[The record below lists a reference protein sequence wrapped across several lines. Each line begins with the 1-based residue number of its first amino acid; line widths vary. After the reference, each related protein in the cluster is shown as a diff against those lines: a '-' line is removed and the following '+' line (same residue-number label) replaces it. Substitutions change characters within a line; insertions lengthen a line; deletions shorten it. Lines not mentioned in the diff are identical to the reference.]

1 MPSMFVGGDWVLE
14 DLLAP
19 KKSASA
25 FRPLTRQPN
34 SQVRAVDEFFLEG
47 AAWSGPFVCS
57 STPEHGLNVGIFCRR
72 FW

>member
-34 SQVRAVDEFFLEG
+34 SQVRAVDEFFWKGRRGL
-47 AAWSGPFVCS
+47 APLFV
-57 STPEHGLNVGIFCRR
+57 HQRR
-72 FW
+72 NTA